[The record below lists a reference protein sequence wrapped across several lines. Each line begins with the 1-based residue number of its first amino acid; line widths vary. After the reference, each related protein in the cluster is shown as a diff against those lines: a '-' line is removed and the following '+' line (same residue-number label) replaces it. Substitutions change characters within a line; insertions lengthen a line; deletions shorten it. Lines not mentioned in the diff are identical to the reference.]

1 MYLTRTMTTPYLPV
15 NMRGR
20 GLRVYQG
27 GQRGNGI
34 GGIFK
39 PIFTRTVVPFAKRVA
54 VPLAKKALK
63 TVGKK
68 VMRYAAKKATQW
80 VEKKMAKKRKSTK
93 QSGSGLTKRRKIV
106 KGIKRRRA
114 DIFTYY

>member
-1 MYLTRTMTTPYLPV
+1 MTTPYLPV
-15 NMRGR
+15 DMRGR

-34 GGIFK
+34 GGVLK
-39 PIFTRTVVPFAKRVA
+39 PIFTRTVVPLAKRVA
-54 VPLAKKALK
+54 LPLAKKALK
-63 TVGKK
+63 TVGRK
-68 VMRYAAKKATQW
+68 VVKYATKKATQW

-93 QSGSGLTKRRKIV
+93 QSGSGLTKRRKIA